1 MNGFGENSMKD
12 KNDTLSKAALRR
24 QREKEKRYT
33 TILGKAEALF
43 ARNGYHQTSLE
54 NIADAAEVS
63 VGTVYFYFKNKED
76 LLITLMQ
83 KVGYQLRKTL
93 GEAFLGKKGTLE
105 GIVNAGM
112 SFFNDF
118 CLKYPDSLS
127 IFFREAGGQSAAVE
141 QERKRVYGALIKDL
155 EGALKQVATDAK
167 TRYRSDLSAELMAVC
182 ILGIYERV
190 AGYYMLWHDRAGDV
204 SRAVDDVNAFTVG
217 GIKNLMM

>member
-1 MNGFGENSMKD
+1 MKE
-12 KNDTLSKAALRR
+12 KNESLSKAALRR
-24 QREKEKRYT
+24 QREKEKRYA
-33 TILGKAEALF
+33 TILSVAESLV

-83 KVGYQLRKTL
+83 KVGFQLRKTL
-93 GEAFLGKKGTLE
+93 GEAFLGKQGTLE

-127 IFFREAGGQSAAVE
+127 IFFREASGQSAAVE
-141 QERKRVYGALIKDL
+141 QERKRLYGKLIKDL
-155 EGALKQVATDAK
+155 EGALTRVATEAK
-167 TRYRSDLSAELMAVC
+167 TSYRSTLSAELMAVC

-204 SRAVDDVNAFTVG
+204 AEAAEDVTAFTVG
-217 GIKNLMM
+217 GIRNLMAS